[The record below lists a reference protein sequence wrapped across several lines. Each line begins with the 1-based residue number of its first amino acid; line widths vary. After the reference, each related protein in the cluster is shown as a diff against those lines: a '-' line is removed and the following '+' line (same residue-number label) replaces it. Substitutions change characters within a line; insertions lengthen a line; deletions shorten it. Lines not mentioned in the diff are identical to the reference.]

1 MPDALNAWAVKQRQD
16 QATKLATKIEAK
28 LLIWVNDLGGGRV
41 SKTKGGQPPHTL
53 PNEEFLMRVLENRLQ
68 ILHDQPIG
76 LEMVK
81 ANTYAICQK
90 KQKLNNA

>member
-41 SKTKGGQPPHTL
+41 PKTKGGDLLIHC
-53 PNEEFLMRVLENRLQ
+53 ERKSFS
-68 ILHDQPIG
+68 
-76 LEMVK
+76 
-81 ANTYAICQK
+81 
-90 KQKLNNA
+90 